1 MYVKIMLKLYVKS
14 EVNSTMNILVAL
26 TGTTGAMGGESL
38 LSLLQS
44 CKNIRV
50 RCILYEKEKRIPK
63 FVKNTLKK
71 YADRV
76 EAFRGDI
83 ARYDDCAYVQYF
95 WGLVYTSFTIWP

>member
-1 MYVKIMLKLYVKS
+1 
-14 EVNSTMNILVAL
+14 MNILVAL
-26 TGTTGAMGGESL
+26 TGTTGAMGGEAL

-50 RCILYEKEKRIPK
+50 RCILYEKENRIPK

-76 EAFRGDI
+76 EARSEEH
-83 ARYDDCAYVQYF
+83 
-95 WGLVYTSFTIWP
+95 TSELQSQR